1 MLFGYDQP
9 KSNLGF
15 AEPILLNLFLQ
26 NENIKLISK
35 LVNLK
40 KKKKKKKKS
49 HIHAM
54 LIKCFTMKH
63 SGFTNILKVK
73 ICGF

>member
-1 MLFGYDQP
+1 MLFRYDQL

-15 AEPILLNLFLQ
+15 AQPILLNFFLQ

-40 KKKKKKKKS
+40 KKKKKKS

-54 LIKCFTMKH
+54 FIKCFTMKH
-63 SGFTNILKVK
+63 SGFTKILKVK

>member
-15 AEPILLNLFLQ
+15 AEPILLNFFLQ

-40 KKKKKKKKS
+40 KKKKKKN
-49 HIHAM
+49 
-54 LIKCFTMKH
+54 LIYMQC
-63 SGFTNILKVK
+63 L
-73 ICGF
+73 

>member
-1 MLFGYDQP
+1 MLFGYDQL

-15 AEPILLNLFLQ
+15 AEPILLNFFLQ

-40 KKKKKKKKS
+40 KKKKKKKKT

-54 LIKCFTMKH
+54 FIKCFTMKH
-63 SGFTNILKVK
+63 NGFTNILKVK

>member
-15 AEPILLNLFLQ
+15 AEPILLNFFLQ

-35 LVNLK
+35 IVNLK
-40 KKKKKKKKS
+40 KKKQRKKN
-49 HIHAM
+49 
-54 LIKCFTMKH
+54 LIYMQC
-63 SGFTNILKVK
+63 L
-73 ICGF
+73 